1 MALRRRRQR
10 RRHAEVAEMNI
21 TAFMNLMVVLVPFL
35 LITAVFSRMSIL
47 ELNLP
52 TSQTDAQELPDE
64 PTFQLEITVRE
75 SAIEVGDR
83 TAGVL
88 KRFDAADG
96 QHDLEGL
103 AEYLLEVKRRFP
115 DKLDA
120 TLLLEPE
127 IPYELIVA
135 VMDRVRAAERL
146 DDGSQRIV
154 QLELFPEI
162 AIGDATL
169 AAASR

>member
-1 MALRRRRQR
+1 MARRRWRQR
-10 RRHAEVAEMNI
+10 RRHDVAELNI

-35 LITAVFSRMSIL
+35 LITAVFSRLSIL

-52 TSQTDAQELPDE
+52 ASDSEADE
-64 PTFQLEITVRE
+64 PPEPPSFQLEITVRE
-75 SAIEVGDR
+75 SVIEVGDR
-83 TAGVL
+83 SAGL
-88 KRFDAADG
+88 LRRFEAADG
-96 QHDLEGL
+96 EHDLDGL
-103 AEYLLEVKRRFP
+103 AEYLVEVKRRFP

-127 IPYELIVA
+127 TPYELIVA
-135 VMDRVRAAERL
+135 VMDRVRAGERL
-146 DDGSQRIV
+146 DDEGEPPV

-169 AAASR
+169 AAAR